1 MDEKSLRNDYL
12 ENKQAILNKL
22 ATTGV
27 NITPSTLEEV
37 LKLENPLEFVNQVVK
52 KASFIPSF
60 NSHLT
65 EDILQKVSEG
75 ELQKASKRKEK
86 HISSS
91 STQELTPPI
100 EKISNSNAIASAESD
115 VKKLDLKSELIKERR
130 GEINT
135 PIKQEI
141 AIPIRST
148 KLNDVSRPFLREKT
162 RIRPVES
169 TKSAFRFNPIA
180 KDYNAQIDILKD
192 PTGKIHTSGNYND
205 FYEMTLNKFN
215 KLVLVE
221 NNNTAK

>member
-37 LKLENPLEFVNQVVK
+37 LKLENPLEFVNQIVK

-65 EDILQKVSEG
+65 EDILQKISEG

-91 STQELTPPI
+91 STQELNLPNEKKGNPVTREEICNRLSI
-100 EKISNSNAIASAESD
+100 ENERSVD
-115 VKKLDLKSELIKERR
+115 VQIRR
-130 GEINT
+130 IREHYPDA
-135 PIKQEI
+135 PIK
-141 AIPIRST
+141 AVHTFGYRW
-148 KLNDVSRPFLREKT
+148 DV
-162 RIRPVES
+162 
-169 TKSAFRFNPIA
+169 
-180 KDYNAQIDILKD
+180 
-192 PTGKIHTSGNYND
+192 
-205 FYEMTLNKFN
+205 
-215 KLVLVE
+215 
-221 NNNTAK
+221 